1 MSTDTAPRE
10 DLGTVRDAFYSP
22 DPDLSP
28 SERETVFRF
37 SREEDRVSFYTEEAG
52 VGRRLAA
59 HPASDVEAV
68 TVREGDDRPSRRPE
82 AIDEDDHVVGLRG
95 TLPIGALLIQTY
107 ARDTSAHAE
116 IVPDT
121 VYYGGEQ

>member
-59 HPASDVEAV
+59 HPASDDPRRSTRATMSSASAE
-68 TVREGDDRPSRRPE
+68 RSRS
-82 AIDEDDHVVGLRG
+82 
-95 TLPIGALLIQTY
+95 
-107 ARDTSAHAE
+107 ARC
-116 IVPDT
+116 
-121 VYYGGEQ
+121 